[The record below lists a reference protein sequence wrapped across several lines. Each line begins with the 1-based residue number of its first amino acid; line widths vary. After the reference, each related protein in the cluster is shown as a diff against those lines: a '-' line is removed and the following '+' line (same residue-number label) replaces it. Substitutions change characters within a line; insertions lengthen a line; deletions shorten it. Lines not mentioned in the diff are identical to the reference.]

1 MTEKND
7 PIRPLHPDLAPQFK
21 KLTGSYS
28 ATGEA
33 EPGEWFEALLAD
45 ARSQRASD
53 LHLDPAADG
62 YVLRLRV
69 DGALHDVCVIP
80 RDLAE
85 RILNHFKVTAQL
97 DPVPALRPME
107 GWVEHNAGDTQINLR
122 ISCVPSV
129 AGDKL
134 SIRILDPKR
143 LCSTMTDLGLNP
155 EQSELVRSWVG
166 DIQGMLLVAGPVGTG
181 KTTTLY
187 SLLEEL
193 KPRDRSVVT
202 IEDPVE
208 FRIDGITQMQ
218 VSPKQDFNFTTALKT
233 ILRLDPDYIMV
244 GEIRDKASTEAA
256 WDAASTG
263 KILLSTLHSRDAAG
277 VVTALR
283 NFGREDFEIASML
296 ELVVAQ
302 RLVRTLCED
311 CKKEKEPKSIDRKW
325 LESID
330 REVPEKACYA
340 EGCSSCGGVG
350 YVGRTGIFEVWR
362 LKDKDK
368 EFIVGHPDELSLR
381 DRLRKQDVPSL
392 LDSAMDL
399 VESGRASLTEVRALG
414 GIAR

>member
-1 MTEKND
+1 MTKKKD
-7 PIRPLHPDLAPQFK
+7 PIRPLHPDLTPQFK

-28 ATGEA
+28 ATDEA

-69 DGALHDVCVIP
+69 DGALYDVCAIP

-85 RILNHFKVTAQL
+85 RILNHFKVAAQL

-107 GWVEHNAGDTQINLR
+107 GWVEHNAGDTRINLR

-143 LCSTMTDLGLNP
+143 LRSTMTDLGLNP

-218 VSPKQDFNFTTALKT
+218 VLPKQDFNFTTALKT

-244 GEIRDKASTEAA
+244 GEIRDTASTEAA

-263 KILLSTLHSRDAAG
+263 KILFSTLHSRDAAG
-277 VVTALR
+277 VVTTLR
-283 NFGREDFEIASML
+283 NLGREDFEIASML

-311 CKKEKEPKSIDRKW
+311 CKKEKAPESIDRKW
-325 LESID
+325 LESIN

-381 DRLRKQDVPSL
+381 DRLRKQGVPSL